1 MNKRQ
6 SSGKGL
12 SCRISLTGFE
22 GACSKLI
29 SDLMYPQVRRGSPM
43 PSIDLESLSLA
54 ELKSLEKDIAK
65 AISGFGDRKKAEAM
79 NALEEHAKALGFSL
93 AELTG
98 KKVRKARA
106 GSGEARYRH
115 PENPDVTW
123 SGLGRRPAWF
133 TVAIDDGKS
142 ADSMAV

>member
-1 MNKRQ
+1 
-6 SSGKGL
+6 
-12 SCRISLTGFE
+12 
-22 GACSKLI
+22 
-29 SDLMYPQVRRGSPM
+29 M

-65 AISGFGDRKKAEAM
+65 AISGFSDRKKAEAM

-106 GSGEARYRH
+106 GSGQAKYRH
-115 PENPDVTW
+115 PDNAEVTW

-133 TVAIDDGKS
+133 MAALDAGK
-142 ADSMAV
+142 AAKSMEV